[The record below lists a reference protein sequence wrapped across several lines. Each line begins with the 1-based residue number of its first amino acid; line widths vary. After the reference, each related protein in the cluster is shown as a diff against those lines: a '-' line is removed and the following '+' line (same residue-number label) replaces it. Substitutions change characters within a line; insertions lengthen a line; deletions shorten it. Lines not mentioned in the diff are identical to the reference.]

1 MIQLIL
7 DYLGIADLTPGSPQE
22 FFVIITSCLL
32 LVALVCTVVNVL
44 TSVFNNIFR

>member
-1 MIQLIL
+1 MIQLVM
-7 DYLGIADLTPGSPQE
+7 DYLGLSELTAGSPQE

-32 LVALVCTVVNVL
+32 LVALVSTVVNVL